1 MTDLIK
7 IHPDILMAL
16 KKVND
21 EQFKTT
27 TIRDLLMQLFPRYTN
42 QNTTRLFASRHLL
55 DLTTKG
61 VLTCTGIRHS
71 KRFKKYDDFN
81 LIKFKTKK
89 LRKNQH
95 VKQVVKNQTDEL
107 NAISEGCI
115 KNLKT
120 QKAIMEA
127 ELSIKLAET
136 EQYQAMIEQFPET
149 AFLALKLHSEAKEN
163 AAAIVGQ
170 IRAISNVLSYGQI

>member
-16 KKVND
+16 KKMND
-21 EQFKTT
+21 EPFKTT
-27 TIRDLLMQLFPRYTN
+27 TIRDLLMQLFPYYKN
-42 QNTTRLFASRHLL
+42 PNTTRLFASRHLTEL
-55 DLTTKG
+55 EDKG
-61 VLTCTGIRHS
+61 VLTSTGIRHG
-71 KRFKKYDDFN
+71 KRFKKCDDYH
-81 LIKFKTKK
+81 LIKFETKQP
-89 LRKNQH
+89 RKNQH
-95 VKQVVKNQTDEL
+95 VKPVVKNQIDKL
-107 NAISEGCI
+107 DAISESCI

-120 QKAIMEA
+120 QKATMEA

-163 AAAIVGQ
+163 AATIVGK
-170 IRAISNVLSYGQI
+170 IRAISNVLSHQ